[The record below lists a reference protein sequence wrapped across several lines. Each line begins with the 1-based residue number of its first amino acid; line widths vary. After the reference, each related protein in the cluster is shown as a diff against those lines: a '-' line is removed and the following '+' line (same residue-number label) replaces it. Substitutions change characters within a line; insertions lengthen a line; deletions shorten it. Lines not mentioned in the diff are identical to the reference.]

1 MPRKINQAVIVVLDG
16 FGVGEAA
23 DAREFGDEGS
33 NTLRSLLRARPNL
46 AIPNLVSLGLGQLIQ
61 PSPLEAATP
70 RGAYGR
76 MQEASRGKDTT
87 TGHWELM
94 GVISKE
100 PFPVYPDGFPAEVLG
115 PFQERIGRGVL
126 GNKAASGTVII
137 EELGEEHLRTK
148 KPIVYTSADSVFQIA
163 AHEEVIPVD
172 ELYDMCRI
180 ARDILQGPHGV
191 ARVIARPF
199 IGRPGSFKRTD
210 RRRDFSLPPP
220 SPTLLDIA
228 QEAGLEVVGVGK
240 IDDIFAHRGL
250 HRSIHVLDHR
260 ACIDGVLESMA
271 GGAGL
276 ILANLVEFDMLY
288 GHRNDVDGY
297 ADALEELD
305 SWIPELIEA
314 LREDALLVFTADHGC
329 DPSFPGSDHTREN
342 VPLLCYSPGIR
353 PVDLGLRSSF
363 ADLAATLADL
373 LQIPPPGDGPSF
385 AQAIL

>member
-1 MPRKINQAVIVVLDG
+1 MPRKINQAVVVVLDG

-94 GVISKE
+94 GVISRE
-100 PFPVYPDGFPAEVLG
+100 PFPVYPEGFPEEVVG
-115 PFQERIGRGVL
+115 PFQRRIGREVL
-126 GNKAASGTVII
+126 GNKAASGTAII

-172 ELYDMCRI
+172 ELYEICRI
-180 ARDILQGPHGV
+180 AREILQGPHGV

-199 IGRPGSFKRTD
+199 IGRLGSFKRTD

-220 SPTLLDIA
+220 RPTLLEIA

-250 HRSIHVLDHR
+250 DRSIHVLDHR
-260 ACIDGVLESMA
+260 ECIDGVLESMA
-271 GGAGL
+271 QGAGL
-276 ILANLVEFDMLY
+276 IMANLIEFDMLY

-297 ADALEELD
+297 ADALEKLD
-305 SWIPELIEA
+305 GWIPELMEA
-314 LREDALLVFTADHGC
+314 LGEDALLVFTGDHGC
-329 DPSFPGSDHTREN
+329 DPNFPGTDHTREH
-342 VPLLCYSPGIR
+342 VPLLCYSPRIR

-363 ADLAATLADL
+363 ADLAATLAEL
-373 LQIPPPGDGPSF
+373 LRIPSPGDGTSF
-385 AQAIL
+385 ATAIL